1 MGGVCGISLSPPHTL
16 SPLEVSSR
24 FSKTKHVR
32 CAQRIRRCSIHQTPH
47 RAERLMHILCYWPR
61 RFVYVSLPPF
71 TAISAAGP
79 IPRSHSLLPRA
90 RRKPNQQQCVP
101 LARILPIWKLF
112 GHIFSAPTPPSDG
125 AGHAGGSPCGR
136 QFLDARS
143 WLSLLSLPELRSL
156 GLLVPIPTSIHL
168 ESGRRVL
175 HNLGLIMRWMLLG
188 PREAQKQKQVP
199 VVSLARGAMSFN
211 WPGFISWPTPSFS
224 AGRRTPRRSLY

>member
-125 AGHAGGSPCGR
+125 SPCGR
-136 QFLDARS
+136 QFLDAPLEIVFAKPPGASLIGTARS
-143 WLSLLSLPELRSL
+143 YPDVDPFGKWPSGAAQSGPHHAMDVARS
-156 GLLVPIPTSIHL
+156 
-168 ESGRRVL
+168 
-175 HNLGLIMRWMLLG
+175 
-188 PREAQKQKQVP
+188 
-199 VVSLARGAMSFN
+199 
-211 WPGFISWPTPSFS
+211 
-224 AGRRTPRRSLY
+224 